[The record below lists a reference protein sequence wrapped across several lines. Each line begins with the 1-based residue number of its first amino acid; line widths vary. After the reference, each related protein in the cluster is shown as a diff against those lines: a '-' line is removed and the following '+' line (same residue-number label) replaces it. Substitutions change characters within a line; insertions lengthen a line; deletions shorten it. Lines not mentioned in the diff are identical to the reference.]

1 MRNMSALHIV
11 LVCLALV
18 LSLVRLALK
27 EHWHIN
33 IFEIVLAIAAL
44 VAVAFAMRGKQRAG
58 QSTEIATPVRVHGK
72 KPTMLAVVYVLAI
85 AIYVAYLG
93 GQLFHT
99 VIHSRQLAQDEQR
112 WLMTNATIVSNS
124 LRSMQH
130 KNGDQTWSPV
140 WTYTYSVGGHMY
152 RSQSMA
158 LASGFSSRW
167 YLSRDEATLNAQL
180 RSDGSVVA
188 VYYDPADPSRS
199 VLDRR
204 TIGSGNGDGVILTL
218 SVVLM
223 MFPVGALALI
233 YVAWKK
239 RKQTSN
245 QSNASSLSSGIWFT
259 LSRPSPIPLRDEGK
273 RAIDNVAYARRA
285 TAY

>member
-1 MRNMSALHIV
+1 MSALHIV

-18 LSLVRLALK
+18 LSVVRLALK

-33 IFEIVLAIAAL
+33 IFEIVFAFAAL
-44 VAVAFAMRGKQRAG
+44 VAVAFAMRGKQRAS
-58 QSTEIATPVRVHGK
+58 QSTEIATPDRVHAK
-72 KPTMLAVVYVLAI
+72 KPTMLAMVYVLAI
-85 AIYVAYLG
+85 SIYVAYLG

-112 WLMTNATIVSNS
+112 WPMTNATIVGSS

-130 KNGDQTWSPV
+130 KNGDQTWSAV
-140 WTYTYSVGGHMY
+140 WAYTYSVGGQMY
-152 RSQSMA
+152 QSQSMA
-158 LASGFSSRW
+158 LAGGFSAHW
-167 YLSRDEATLNAQL
+167 YPSRDEAALNAQS

-188 VYYDPADPSRS
+188 VYYDPRDPSRS

-204 TIGSGNGDGVILTL
+204 TIDNGDSDGVVLTL

-233 YVAWKK
+233 YVSWKK
-239 RKQTSN
+239 RNRSTVN
-245 QSNASSLSSGIWFT
+245 
-259 LSRPSPIPLRDEGK
+259 
-273 RAIDNVAYARRA
+273 
-285 TAY
+285 